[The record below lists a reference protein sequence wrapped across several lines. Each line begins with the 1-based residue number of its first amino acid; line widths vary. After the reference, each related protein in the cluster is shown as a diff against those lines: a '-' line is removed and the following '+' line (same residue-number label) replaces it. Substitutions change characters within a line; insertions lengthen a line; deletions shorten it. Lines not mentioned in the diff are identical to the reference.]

1 MVTVVVAVG
10 GMPAGGSAGAIAA
23 AGRGPA
29 DPPSL
34 PNPPAPRQTDDPVH
48 GRAALALHGRA
59 GADDQHRRPAL
70 VGDGH
75 DARGCEDGAVW
86 REGTRDFD
94 KLLPVED
101 AHLER
106 MESEE

>member
-34 PNPPAPRQTDDPVH
+34 PNPPAPRAKTEISWYTDGLLSPSTVVLAPMTSTAARPLSVMDTMRGVVRTVPAG
-48 GRAALALHGRA
+48 GRGRVISINCS
-59 GADDQHRRPAL
+59 P
-70 VGDGH
+70 
-75 DARGCEDGAVW
+75 W
-86 REGTRDFD
+86 RT
-94 KLLPVED
+94 PI
-101 AHLER
+101 
-106 MESEE
+106 